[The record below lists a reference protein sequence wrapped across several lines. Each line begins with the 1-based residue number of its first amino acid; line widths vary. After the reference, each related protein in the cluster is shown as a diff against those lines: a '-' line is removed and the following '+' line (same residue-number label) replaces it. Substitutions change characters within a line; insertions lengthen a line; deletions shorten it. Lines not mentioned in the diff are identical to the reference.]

1 MIQHPPYHKMDN
13 TISLSHHNIS
23 HHRYMV
29 LSPSNY
35 SASFEDHKLLLVS
48 LQRPKSTESETLHLF
63 TEVGLKLIL
72 VLCSACVIAGFV
84 AFCMRWLPR
93 KAARYRRLSSI
104 PGLRERY
111 KPRAQCLLNE
121 ETDQQGSDADTE
133 RCTVP
138 ILNEVTRIWQ
148 HIYAP
153 FYTVTV
159 AKEIFLLIYMTS
171 SINGQWDYCRLMGIN
186 DFSLSS
192 CRYRVLAMY
201 EVTSINT
208 QPIKSSPK
216 SMGVHLLVL
225 LEQVRLL
232 GIIQ

>member
-1 MIQHPPYHKMDN
+1 MIQHPPYHQMDN

-84 AFCMRWLPR
+84 AFCMKWLPR

-148 HIYAP
+148 HVYSP
-153 FYTVTV
+153 FYTMTV
-159 AKEIFLLIYMTS
+159 AKEIFL
-171 SINGQWDYCRLMGIN
+171 NE
-186 DFSLSS
+186 
-192 CRYRVLAMY
+192 RVLIDAHFMLKGQIKKNETKVWQNGHDGLTVFKY
-201 EVTSINT
+201 SHNT
-208 QPIKSSPK
+208 
-216 SMGVHLLVL
+216 
-225 LEQVRLL
+225 RL
-232 GIIQ
+232 